1 MVRWGPAGVPEEK
14 PRMTPPTNVR
24 RNPRY
29 ETTLPVNVIPPEGEP
44 IPGTMLNVSRGGMLV
59 ALPVELELDR
69 TYEIEVADSHGIFR
83 LQGEALRLHLP
94 HRGANGAE
102 TALFKVGFEFVGT
115 DAAASQRLDQLLA
128 ELSA

>member
-1 MVRWGPAGVPEEK
+1 
-14 PRMTPPTNVR
+14 MTPPTNVR

-59 ALPVELELDR
+59 ALPVEPELGR
-69 TYEIEVADSHGIFR
+69 IYHIEITDSRGTFR
-83 LQGEALRLHLP
+83 LHGEALRLHLP
-94 HRGANGAE
+94 RRGGNGAE
-102 TALFKVGFEFVGT
+102 ATLFKVGFEFVGI

-128 ELSA
+128 ELPA